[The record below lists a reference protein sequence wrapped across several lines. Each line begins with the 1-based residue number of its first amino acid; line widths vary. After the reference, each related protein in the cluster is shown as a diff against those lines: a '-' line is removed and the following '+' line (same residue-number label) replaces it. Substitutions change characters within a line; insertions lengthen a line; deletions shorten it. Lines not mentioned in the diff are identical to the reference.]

1 MFIANTKGPWK
12 GNGRNTNK
20 YKVYRRNPTKVFAN
34 GQGSHIENY
43 AMLLAIFF
51 MFYTCTFFFT
61 FRSLHIYKNKKIY
74 IVKQCITKTTAFK
87 ASLFFLTTHIFKM
100 KYV

>member
-12 GNGRNTNK
+12 GNERNTNK

-34 GQGSHIENY
+34 GQESHIENY
-43 AMLLAIFF
+43 AMLLAIFLCF
-51 MFYTCTFFFT
+51 IHALFFFT
-61 FRSLHIYKNKKIY
+61 FRRLHIYKNKNIY

-87 ASLFFLTTHIFKM
+87 ASLFF
-100 KYV
+100 

>member
-43 AMLLAIFF
+43 AMLLAIFYVLY
-51 MFYTCTFFFT
+51 MHFFF
-61 FRSLHIYKNKKIY
+61 SHSDAYIY
-74 IVKQCITKTTAFK
+74 IKIK
-87 ASLFFLTTHIFKM
+87 
-100 KYV
+100 KYIL